1 MHGDLPTFNNFL
13 LDSLPAATIEVL
25 RPHLREVELAVGEQL
40 YQQDVIPPSVYFPV
54 TAVVSK
60 YQILEEGSV
69 IEIALG
75 GNEGAV
81 GLAPTLVLKG
91 SIHYSEVLIAG
102 KSYKV
107 PAGRVLELS
116 RRDNVFQIKA
126 NDILQGHIQQVSRR
140 MICNQYHTLEPRLAT
155 WLLMVSERCGSST
168 LRVTHDQM
176 ARALGFFRPS
186 VTLAVQ
192 ALKEKGAVAQSR
204 GRVTITRRDKLH
216 KIACECFETLSL
228 ASAAKSSLPQQF

>member
-81 GLAPTLVLKG
+81 GLAPTLVLKAR
-91 SIHYSEVLIAG
+91 SIIP
-102 KSYKV
+102 K
-107 PAGRVLELS
+107 
-116 RRDNVFQIKA
+116 
-126 NDILQGHIQQVSRR
+126 
-140 MICNQYHTLEPRLAT
+140 C
-155 WLLMVSERCGSST
+155 
-168 LRVTHDQM
+168 
-176 ARALGFFRPS
+176 
-186 VTLAVQ
+186 
-192 ALKEKGAVAQSR
+192 
-204 GRVTITRRDKLH
+204 
-216 KIACECFETLSL
+216 
-228 ASAAKSSLPQQF
+228 